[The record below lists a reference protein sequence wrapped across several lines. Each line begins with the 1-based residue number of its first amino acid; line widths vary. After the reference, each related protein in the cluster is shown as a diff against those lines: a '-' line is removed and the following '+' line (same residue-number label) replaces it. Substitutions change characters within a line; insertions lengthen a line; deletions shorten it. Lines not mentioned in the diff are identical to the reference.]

1 VTDGALA
8 SALRA
13 LPEYLGY
20 HVLLSAAALALGML
34 LSLPLALSASR
45 SPRLRWPLLSF
56 VSLVQT
62 IPGLALMALFYP
74 ILLALSLASVSL
86 IGRGFSA
93 LGFLPAL
100 LALTLYSMLPM
111 VRNIVTGFANLDPAL
126 IEAAHGVGSA
136 GARRLWR
143 VGGPWF
149 APAAGAGRRAAAV
162 WVIGTATLATPVG
175 QTSLGNYIFSGLQTE
190 NWVWVLFG
198 CAISAILALIVDQ
211 LLALIESG
219 IARRR
224 KPRILAGG
232 AALLIG
238 VLAAA
243 FTVLMPAS
251 RPGYVVGAKHF
262 TAPSVLAALIGQRI
276 EAAGLASTLR
286 SGLGWAGVLS
296 SFLTGHPDSLM
307 DYSGTIWA
315 NVMRRTD
322 NPPREAML
330 REMAEWLKREHDI
343 VLVGPLGFE
352 NAYALAMRGDRAET
366 LGIRSIADLAAHA
379 PSLSIG
385 SDYEFFA
392 RPEWRSLRDGYG
404 LRFGRRREFQ
414 STFMY
419 RALADGD
426 VDVISAF
433 SSDGRIEADRLIVLD
448 DPQQRIPPYD
458 AILLIS
464 PRRAQDK
471 ALLSALE
478 SLVGAIPVRRMRQA
492 NFMVD
497 RPREAVS
504 PAAAARWL
512 DSQSSSSPRE
522 NRIDD

>member
-1 VTDGALA
+1 MTDDAFA
-8 SALRA
+8 SALHV

-20 HVLLSAAALALGML
+20 HVLLSSAALGLGML
-34 LSLPLALSASR
+34 LSLPLALFASR
-45 SPRLRWPLLSF
+45 SPRLRWPLLSL

-86 IGRGFSA
+86 IGQGFSA

-126 IEAAHGVGSA
+126 IEAAHGVGMTD
-136 GARRLWR
+136 RQRLWR
-143 VGGPWF
+143 VELPLI
-149 APAAGAGRRAAAV
+149 APMAMAGIRTAAV

-175 QTSLGNYIFSGLQTE
+175 QSSLGNYIFSGLQTE

-198 CAISAILALIVDQ
+198 CAVSAILALIADQ

-232 AALLIG
+232 GILLIG

-243 FTVLMPAS
+243 FTVLTPAS
-251 RPGYVVGAKHF
+251 RPGYVVGAKNF
-262 TAPSVLAALIGQRI
+262 TEQYILADLIGQRL
-276 EAAGLASTLR
+276 EAAGHASTLR
-286 SGLGWAGVLS
+286 SGLGSAVVFRALAQGDIDVYV
-296 SFLTGHPDSLM
+296 

-322 NPPREAML
+322 SPPRDVML
-330 REMAEWLKREHDI
+330 REMSEWLRREHGI

-458 AILLIS
+458 AILLVS
-464 PRRAQDK
+464 PRRAQDQ
-471 ALLSALE
+471 AHTRAQIFGNAVVDAVVDNLE
-478 SLVGAIPVRRMRQA
+478 RLQRGRELVG
-492 NFMVD
+492 FGLED
-497 RPREAVS
+497 
-504 PAAAARWL
+504 
-512 DSQSSSSPRE
+512 
-522 NRIDD
+522 NR

>member
-1 VTDGALA
+1 MDGHLA
-8 SALRA
+8 SALRV

-20 HVLLSAAALALGML
+20 HVLLSASALLLGIL
-34 LSLPLALSASR
+34 LSLPLALIASR
-45 SPRLRWPLLSF
+45 SARLRWPVLSF

-74 ILLALSLASVSL
+74 FLLALSLLSAQ
-86 IGRGFSA
+86 ITGHGFSA

-100 LALTLYSMLPM
+100 MALTLYSMLPI
-111 VRNIVTGFANLDPAL
+111 VRNIVTGIVNLDPAL
-126 IEAAHGVGSA
+126 IEAAHGVGMTARQRLLRVELPLVAPVTMA
-136 GARRLWR
+136 GIRT
-143 VGGPWF
+143 
-149 APAAGAGRRAAAV
+149 AAV

-198 CAISAILALIVDQ
+198 CAVSAALALVVDQ

-224 KPRILAGG
+224 SFRIWSGGLILLA
-232 AALLIG
+232 G

-251 RPGYVVGAKHF
+251 RPGYVIGAKNF
-262 TAPSVLAALIGQRI
+262 TEQYILAELIGQRL
-276 EAAGLASTLR
+276 EQAGYGSTVR
-286 SGLGWAGVLS
+286 SGLGSAVVFRALAQ
-296 SFLTGHPDSLM
+296 DDIDVYV

-322 NPPREAML
+322 RPPREVML
-330 REMAEWLKREHDI
+330 REMTDWLKREHGI
-343 VLVGPLGFE
+343 TLVGALGFE
-352 NAYALAMRGDRAET
+352 NAYALAMRGDRAEA
-366 LGIRSIADLAAHA
+366 LGIRSIADLTRHA
-379 PSLSIG
+379 PRLTIG

-392 RPEWRSLRDGYG
+392 RPEWAGIRDSYG
-404 LRFGRRREFQ
+404 LRFGRMREFQ

-433 SSDGRIEADRLIVLD
+433 SSDGRIEADRLTVLE

-458 AILLIS
+458 AIVMIS
-464 PRRAQDK
+464 PRRAEDQNLI
-471 ALLSALE
+471 ATLQP
-478 SLVGAIPVRRMRQA
+478 LVGTIPVRRMRQA
-492 NFMVD
+492 NLLVD
-497 RPREAVS
+497 RPQRALS

-512 DSQSSSSPRE
+512 GSPITPSPE
-522 NRIDD
+522 N